1 MRKAASA
8 CSVCSLVGSDG
19 DFKKTCQAVRQ
30 CTTRAV
36 APQPRQHFCGNHVWQ
51 SWSCILSAILQS
63 LYVSLYPLRAPHI
76 HSEGR
81 NVESVIPRFAPLILR
96 PTITALADY
105 AEQASNT
112 YRKAKLP
119 AFLRILCI
127 ARILL
132 VWYDCDEQESVA
144 GSIPCDYDIMLMSP
158 VCYLLREP
166 PVILAD

>member
-1 MRKAASA
+1 M
-8 CSVCSLVGSDG
+8 
-19 DFKKTCQAVRQ
+19 CQAVRQ

-36 APQPRQHFCGNHVWQ
+36 APQPRQHFCGNHVGQ
-51 SWSCILSAILQS
+51 TWSRMLAAILQS
-63 LYVSLYPLRAPHI
+63 LYVPLYPLRALHI

-81 NVESVIPRFAPLILR
+81 NVESVIPRFSRLMQR

-105 AEQASNT
+105 AEQAGNT
-112 YRKAKLP
+112 YRKEKLP

-144 GSIPCDYDIMLMSP
+144 GSIPCGYDIILMSLA
-158 VCYLLREP
+158 CYLLREP
-166 PVILAD
+166 PLILAD